1 MRSSDKYALFYL
13 FALLPL
19 SVLAGVWAVSGLSS
33 ERVEWT
39 LIAFVLSFVLAAG
52 QLRIQLPKTGLH
64 LSLADP
70 AVLFFLV
77 YFGGELAI
85 ISSIALA
92 LTTPIGH
99 VGKAPISL
107 VWRLINLCISVTT
120 IFATAVILLTL
131 FGAPATIIAN
141 HDKMSLTLLV
151 AVLALLPYVINV
163 LLTSAYLS
171 IRGDMGYWRSLRT
184 RGADA
189 IIVYLCSAI
198 VAGLAVAAIEETNA
212 FMFFAAIGFFAT
224 LQIAFSRYKT
234 DYIESQKQV
243 AKAERARTG
252 LAEKHIAELKHYIG
266 ELEQTS
272 RALKESRERYRHAAY
287 HDPLTGLPNRNHFV
301 DLIERLIKEAR
312 YGTSVQFAL
321 LCLDLRRFKNVNDSL
336 GNAAGD
342 HLISQVASRLS
353 GIAANGVTVG
363 RFSGDEFAVLIPN
376 VATVD
381 AALSHAESVIETL
394 SEPFVLD
401 GRQVFMGVA
410 AGIAIGGSHSK
421 TADDLLRDADIAMYR
436 AKERNRSLV
445 IFEENMRVQAVSLM
459 QLETDLRLAIERNEF
474 ELFYQP
480 ILDLET
486 MRFAGVE
493 ALVRWSHP
501 KIGRIAPDKFID
513 VSEATGLIIP
523 MTLQILESACLQLK
537 TWNSRHSPPDHIF
550 ASINLSGR
558 HFTHPEVVEHIEQI
572 LQKTA
577 INPLNIKLEITE
589 TAVMDNAERAATVL
603 KKIKELGVQLSIDD
617 FGTGY
622 SSLSYLQRFP
632 IDTLKID
639 RSFVRSMEDGRQNG
653 EIVRAILA
661 LADAMNLSVVA
672 EGIESVHQLHQLRIL
687 NCQFGQGYL
696 FSHPLPASEI
706 EGLLENRA
714 RWENLVSGSTFSI
727 VPPAI
732 GTPAGDQIH

>member
-1 MRSSDKYALFYL
+1 MRGSDKFALFYL
-13 FALLPL
+13 LALLPL
-19 SVLAGVWAVSGLSS
+19 SIVAAVWAVSGLPS
-33 ERVEWT
+33 ERVDLT
-39 LIAFVLSFVLAAG
+39 LIVFALAFVLAAG
-52 QLRIQLPKTGLH
+52 QLRIQLPKTGLY

-70 AVLFFLV
+70 ALLFFLV
-77 YFGGELAI
+77 YFGGELAL
-85 ISSIALA
+85 IAGVASA
-92 LTTPIGH
+92 LTTP
-99 VGKAPISL
+99 VGYSRKAPISF
-107 VWRLINLCISVTT
+107 VWRSINLCISITT
-120 IFATAVILLTL
+120 IFATAVILLVV
-131 FGAPATIIAN
+131 FGPPKTVIAD
-141 HDKMSLTLLV
+141 HDKTSLTLLV
-151 AVLALLPYVINV
+151 AVLALLPYAINV
-163 LLTSAYLS
+163 PLASAYLA
-171 IRGDMGYWRSLRT
+171 IRGDMSYWRSLKT

-189 IIVYLCSAI
+189 IIVHLGSAI
-198 VAGLAVAAIEETNA
+198 VAGLAVVALQETNP
-212 FMFFAAIGFFAT
+212 FLFFTAVGFFVT
-224 LQIAFSRYKT
+224 LQIAFRRYKT
-234 DYIESQKQV
+234 DYTESQKQV
-243 AKAERARTG
+243 AKAERGRAE
-252 LAEKHIAELKHYIG
+252 LAEKHITDLKHYIG

-272 RALKESRERYRHAAY
+272 RALKESREKYRHAAY

-301 DLIERLIKEAR
+301 DLIERLIKKAR
-312 YGTSVQFAL
+312 YGSSVQFAL

-353 GIAANGVTVG
+353 DNATTGETIG

-376 VATVD
+376 VASVD
-381 AALSHAESVIETL
+381 AAVDQAERMIDAL

-401 GRQVFMGVA
+401 GRQVFTGVA
-410 AGIAIGGSHSK
+410 SGIAIGGSHSK

-501 KIGRIAPDKFID
+501 KIGRIAPDKFIE

-523 MTLQILESACLQLK
+523 MTLQILESACVQLK
-537 TWNSRHSPPDHIF
+537 AWNSRPYPSGQLF

-558 HFTHPEVVEHIEQI
+558 HFMHPDVVEHIDHI
-572 LQKTA
+572 LQKTC

-603 KKIKELGVQLSIDD
+603 KRIKDLGVQLSIDD

-687 NCQFGQGYL
+687 NCQFGQGFL
-696 FSHPLPASEI
+696 FSHPVPATEI
-706 EGLLENRA
+706 AALLENPA

-727 VPPAI
+727 VPPSI
-732 GTPAGDQIH
+732 GAAVDEHVH